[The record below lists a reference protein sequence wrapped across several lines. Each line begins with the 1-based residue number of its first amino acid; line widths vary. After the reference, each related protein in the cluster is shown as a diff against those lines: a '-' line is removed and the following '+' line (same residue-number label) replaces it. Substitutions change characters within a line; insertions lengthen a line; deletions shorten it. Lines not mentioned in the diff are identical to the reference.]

1 MEDTYTT
8 VALNMCLFINFK
20 SENKNSKTKEKN
32 IDNLSVKSYY
42 NWTLHLALRSH
53 LGLLRLIV
61 FILATIKSFS
71 IKKRASKHIL
81 PLDIRC
87 LRKFEM
93 FSKKLKL
100 VPSA

>member
-53 LGLLRLIV
+53 LGLLRL
-61 FILATIKSFS
+61 ATIKSFS